1 MNSDHFQF
9 EIGINLQPEAGEL
22 TVLFSGEGSPK
33 PGHKVGPSVH
43 DYYLIHTILSG
54 QGVFVSE
61 GHAYV
66 CQAGDTFLITP
77 GELFSY
83 ESDRQTPWNYVWA
96 AVQGEQA
103 LRLLKEAGLSPEK
116 PVLQGADAAALQ
128 SLYQRIRLSF
138 LQSPYPGLESLEAS
152 GWMRLLL
159 HRLGLVSRN
168 LENGAAQPPEVIDR
182 QVEQAIRWISLQYHQ
197 QLGIGQIASSLGYHR
212 AHFSKAFKER
222 TGLSPKQYLMKI
234 RMDKAKELLASRALT
249 IDEVSSSVGFNDALY
264 FSKQFRSWFGQS
276 PSEYR
281 SGLTPL

>member
-1 MNSDHFQF
+1 MNFDHYQF

-43 DYYLIHTILSG
+43 DYYLIHTVLSG

-61 GHAYV
+61 GHAYL
-66 CQAGDTFLITP
+66 CQAGDTFMISP
-77 GELFSY
+77 GKLFSY
-83 ESDRQTPWNYVWA
+83 ESDRRTPWHYVWV
-96 AVQGEQA
+96 AVQGEHA
-103 LRLLKEAGLSPEK
+103 LRLLKEAGLRPEK
-116 PVLQGADAAALQ
+116 PVLQGADPAALH
-128 SLYQRIRLSF
+128 SLYQKIRLSF
-138 LQSPYPGLESLEAS
+138 KQSPYPGLESLEAS
-152 GWMRLLL
+152 GWLRLLF
-159 HRLGLVSRN
+159 HRLGLASRN
-168 LENGAAQPPEVIDR
+168 LENASARQPEMIDR
-182 QVEQAIRWISLQYHQ
+182 QVEQAIRWITLQYHQ
-197 QLGIGQIASSLGYHR
+197 QLGIGQIASALGYHR

-281 SGLTPL
+281 SGLKPL